1 MNLKRGCHILN
12 NFATAVLCGTAMGLL
27 AFCVEQS
34 VALRIGHAA
43 THLEETVSPQSY
55 WPAIFITVLVAP
67 LIEEFIS
74 RKLVIDF
81 ALRKSFPVIYAMLA
95 SAIFF
100 SAGHLFKLSSA
111 EVIFTIAMLAG
122 TFLDGLVLAAIYIR
136 TQRIIYPVFAHA
148 FINAFLSAPKS
159 DFEANV
165 NSQNSLMDYLPFVAM
180 ALIISTFL
188 MYFVW
193 VVWKDA
199 TQRSNKR

>member
-1 MNLKRGCHILN
+1 MNLKREGHILN
-12 NFATAVLCGTAMGLL
+12 NFAAAMLCGTAMGLL
-27 AFCVEQS
+27 AFCFEQI

-55 WPAIFITVLVAP
+55 WQAILITVLVAP

-74 RKLVIDF
+74 RKLIIDF

-100 SAGHLFKLSSA
+100 SAGHLFRLSSA
-111 EVIFTIAMLAG
+111 EVLLKAAILSG

-136 TQRIIYPVFAHA
+136 TERIIYPVIAHI

-159 DFEANV
+159 ALEANV
-165 NSQNSLMDYLPFVAM
+165 NSQNALIDYLPFVATT
-180 ALIISTFL
+180 LIISTYL

-199 TQRSNKR
+199 TQRSDNR